1 MNPDLQALYQ
11 QMQQA
16 QQHAIFMGYSTYAA
30 ILICAV
36 FSVLIFWK
44 LCQIKTLLQSSA
56 HAYPARPTVPTV
68 FQTSPFADASKPETA
83 PDDSRFQ
90 PKT

>member
-1 MNPDLQALYQ
+1 
-11 QMQQA
+11 
-16 QQHAIFMGYSTYAA
+16 MGYSTYAA

-36 FSVLIFWK
+36 FSILIFWK

-56 HAYPARPTVPTV
+56 HVYPTRPTVPTV
-68 FQTSPFADASKPETA
+68 FQTSPFADASKPEAA